1 MTGVDLRSLEGR
13 SVMALHEALQEVGA
27 VPDWKRQ
34 VARIMLMHVASE
46 LIVLE
51 QQAGH
56 PCTLQDACAYL
67 CHGAEG
73 RA

>member
-1 MTGVDLRSLEGR
+1 MLELNTVQGR
-13 SVMALHEALQEVGA
+13 ATAALHEAMLEVGLA
-27 VPDWKRQ
+27 TDWKRQ
-34 VARIMLMHVASE
+34 VASTMLAHISAE

-56 PCTLQDACAYL
+56 VLTLQDAVAFL
-67 CHGAEG
+67 AHAAEG